1 MDELIRD
8 YLIKIT
14 GKQVVDGEQDV
25 VEVETTGHYEETD
38 NEKLIYYKEYIE
50 GEDGDA
56 ERDSIVKIEGD
67 NLITIIRD
75 GEYQSRLMLER
86 NRQHQCLYQTPYG
99 DMMIKIYTSVM
110 EIDIDSSGGT
120 VKAEYSLNFNGDVG
134 SENEF
139 IIELKKL

>member
-1 MDELIRD
+1 MDELIND

-14 GKQVVDGEQDV
+14 GKQIVDGEEDV
-25 VEVETTGHYEETD
+25 VEVETTGHYEESG
-38 NEKLIYYKEYIE
+38 NEKRIYYKEYIE
-50 GEDGDA
+50 GEGCES

-86 NRQHQCLYQTPYG
+86 NCRHQCLYKTPYG

-110 EIDIDSSGGT
+110 EIDVDCGGGT
-120 VKAEYSLNFNGDVG
+120 VKAAYSLNFNGDVG

-139 IIELKKL
+139 TIELKKL